1 MSKIDADSP
10 AVSKADTNQHDRPSD
25 GPWQSTDLLE
35 FNGIKVRHRI
45 MQDAE
50 ARWHTHRG
58 SAEFFLILS
67 GEVTIDIRRGEEISS
82 HTLRQGQMLAVHPG
96 NEHRARCKGRATLV
110 VMDAI
115 ERLG

>member
-1 MSKIDADSP
+1 MSKIDAGSP
-10 AVSKADTNQHDRPSD
+10 AVSKADTNQHDRPCD

-35 FNGIKVRHRI
+35 LNVHHRI

-50 ARWHTHRG
+50 ARWHTQRG

-96 NEHRARCKGRATLV
+96 TEHRARCKGRATLV